1 MQRIDGFLFTGCM
14 ARDYLT
20 WLTWQRTGPITIE
33 TAGREDIREMEA
45 GWEMVGR
52 WLMLKD
58 ETCRN
63 HMKPFKTSGNLLVN
77 LHRRGPTVDL
87 AY

>member
-45 GWEMVGR
+45 GWEMGGR
-52 WLMLKD
+52 WL
-58 ETCRN
+58 
-63 HMKPFKTSGNLLVN
+63 GN
-77 LHRRGPTVDL
+77 GWEMVDVEG
-87 AY
+87 